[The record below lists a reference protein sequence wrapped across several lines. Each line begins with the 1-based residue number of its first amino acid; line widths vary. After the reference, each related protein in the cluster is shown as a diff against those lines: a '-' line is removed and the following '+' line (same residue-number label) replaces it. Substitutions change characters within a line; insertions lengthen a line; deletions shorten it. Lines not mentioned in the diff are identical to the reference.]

1 MLFHFKMCSEA
12 TIISVESTITGSV
25 MFPLYVY
32 FMSYTSLCSFIYL
45 FIHTSGFALALWC
58 YYQLDV
64 FVSSVLGL

>member
-1 MLFHFKMCSEA
+1 
-12 TIISVESTITGSV
+12 